1 MLLSFITLATG
12 LGHAERLAF
21 TNSGSKV
28 QFHMNA
34 SLHEIDGEAQ
44 KFQGHLNINGQESN
58 GEVTIQADSLTT
70 FLGVRDDK
78 MHQETIQVSRYPNIV
93 YTIHS
98 IEGEKKNKL
107 TEERYQIDSHTGSGK
122 VILHGTLKVARVS
135 REVSIPAAYRWEDD
149 ALRLIGSVTIQWT
162 DFSLPDPSIF
172 ISTLQPPVD
181 IKFSV
186 YASDHP

>member
-1 MLLSFITLATG
+1 MFLPLLTLASS
-12 LGHAERLAF
+12 LGQAERLAF

-28 QFHMNA
+28 QFHMAA

-44 KFQGHLNINGQESN
+44 SFQGFLNINGPESH
-58 GEVTIQADSLTT
+58 GEVTIQAGSLTT
-70 FLGVRDDK
+70 FLGVRDEK
-78 MHQETIQVSRYPNIV
+78 MHEETLQVSRYPNIV

-98 IEGEKKNKL
+98 IEGGKKNKL
-107 TEERYQIDSHTGSGK
+107 TEERYQIDSHKGSGE

-135 REVSIPAAYRWEDD
+135 QEISIPAAYRWEDD

-186 YASDHP
+186 YASNHP